1 MEFYIR
7 EQSHPLGIKWFR
19 NKSRYDTM
27 TDSKF
32 LNKNTILCA
41 NRESGKFYIVKFTVN
56 PYSAKIVF
64 TTDTSFGG
72 QLKYIDLFTVKDDLI
87 YFVSL
92 DNTIGILKIEGD
104 TLIKKELITV
114 PANYYFHSITFH
126 PSKPNIVYLGSALF
140 NPRLVIYDIQKR
152 EVLQDVILLNMKNLL
167 IKDVK
172 FLSETTI
179 VVSGTGGLISV
190 NNKNHSYNSGIG
202 VYTAE
207 TFECLDYVEFGNAH
221 TDGLA
226 IDGDKNIYIVCQ
238 GDQPENILKFKFE
251 ADKLVRQKGYTLP
264 QFPHGI
270 DVNYGLLTC
279 SCLKNSSICL
289 LPIEF

>member
-1 MEFYIR
+1 
-7 EQSHPLGIKWFR
+7 
-19 NKSRYDTM
+19 M

-32 LNKNTILCA
+32 LNENTILCA
-41 NRESGKFYIVKFTVN
+41 NRECGKIYVVKFTVN

-64 TTDTSFGG
+64 TIDTTFNG
-72 QLKYIDLFTVKDDLI
+72 QFKYIDLFTLKDDLI

-140 NPRLVIYDIQKR
+140 NPRFVIYDIQKR
-152 EVLQDVILLNMKNLL
+152 EVLQDLSLLNMEKFL

-172 FLSETTI
+172 FLDETTI

-202 VYTAE
+202 VYSAE
-207 TFECLDYVEFGNAH
+207 TFECLDYIEFNNAH
-221 TDGLA
+221 TDGLV
-226 IDGDKNIYIVCQ
+226 IDETKNIYLVCQ
-238 GDQPENILKFKFE
+238 GDRSENILKFKFE
-251 ADKLVRQKGYTLP
+251 NSKLIQQTGYTLP

-270 DVNYGLLTC
+270 DIKYGLLTC
-279 SCLKNSSICL
+279 SSLKNSSICL
-289 LPIEF
+289 LPLES